1 LGPIKVLL
9 TDFER
14 TLVRLFEDCD
24 MEKQFHREV
33 WDLCRARGVPSWM
46 LMAGGTSPYSLWK
59 KVYRWMRWLRRRD
72 PLSVER
78 MYHAMARIATTYEM
92 DAAGS
97 ARLFDDVPPV
107 LERLKSAGIP
117 VVIVSN
123 NATEAVR
130 RILKENNAEDLVG
143 MIIGREYKREFVANL
158 KPRPLLVMKALELS
172 GCHPDNALIV
182 GDSVDDM
189 RAGLRAGIR
198 HRIGLLEHSTAS
210 NWQLRKAGADPVLR
224 RFGDLLALLPD
235 GDKPGAH

>member
-1 LGPIKVLL
+1 MGPIKVLL

-24 MEKQFHREV
+24 VEKQFHREV
-33 WDLCRARGVPSWM
+33 WALCRARGVPSWL

-59 KVYRWMRWLRRRD
+59 KAYRWMKWLRRD
-72 PLSVER
+72 PLRVDR
-78 MYHAMARIATTYEM
+78 MYHAIARIATTYEM

-107 LERLKSAGIP
+107 LERLNTAGIP

-123 NATEAVR
+123 NATKAVR
-130 RILKENNAEDLVG
+130 RVLEKNNAEDLVAR
-143 MIIGREYKREFVANL
+143 IIGREDQREFVANL
-158 KPRPLLVMKALELS
+158 KPRPLLVIKALELS
-172 GCHPDNALIV
+172 GCDPDHALIV

-198 HRIGLLEHSTAS
+198 YRVGLLEHSTAS

-224 RFGDLLALLPD
+224 RFGDLLPLLPD
-235 GDKPGAH
+235 GDEPGAR